1 MLGLGK
7 NRTTTIDPLRDAPL
21 EGSIEMILPY
31 RDAAPRLASDVYVH
45 ASAHVI
51 GDVEIGPASSVWI
64 QAVIRADVERVRI
77 GSRTNV
83 QDHATIHVT
92 HDRWPTILGD
102 GVTVGHRVVLHGC
115 TVGDYALIGIGAI
128 VLDGAEV
135 GAEALVGAGALVAP
149 GSKIPPRTLV
159 LGSPAKPV
167 RDLNADEIARLHR
180 SAELYVGY
188 AKSYRD
194 QGL

>member
-1 MLGLGK
+1 M
-7 NRTTTIDPLRDAPL
+7 RDVILR
-21 EGSIEMILPY
+21 Y
-31 RDAAPRLASDVYVH
+31 RDWEPKLAPDVYVH

-51 GDVEIGPASSVWI
+51 GDVEIGPASSVWF
-64 QAVIRADVERVRI
+64 QVVIRADVERVRI
-77 GSRTNV
+77 GRATNI
-83 QDHATIHVT
+83 QDHATIHVANE
-92 HDRWPTILGD
+92 RWATILGD

-115 TVGDYALIGIGAI
+115 TLRDYALIGIGAI

-135 GAEALVGAGALVAP
+135 GSEALVGAGALVAP
-149 GSKIPPRTLV
+149 GAKIPPRTLA
-159 LGSPAKPV
+159 LGSPAKPI
-167 RDLNADEIARLHR
+167 RDLRAEEIAHLHH

>member
-1 MLGLGK
+1 
-7 NRTTTIDPLRDAPL
+7 
-21 EGSIEMILPY
+21 MILRY
-31 RDAAPRLASDVYVH
+31 RDREPKLAPDVYVH

-51 GDVEIGPASSVWI
+51 GDVEIGPASSVWF
-64 QAVIRADVERVRI
+64 QVVIRADVERVRI
-77 GSRTNV
+77 GRATNI
-83 QDHATIHVT
+83 QDHATIHVANE
-92 HDRWPTILGD
+92 RWATILGD

-115 TVGDYALIGIGAI
+115 TLRDYALIGIGAI

-135 GAEALVGAGALVAP
+135 GSEALVGAGALVAH
-149 GSKIPPRTLV
+149 GDQGPPRTLA
-159 LGSPAKPV
+159 LGSPADAMQ
-167 RDLNADEIARLHR
+167 DLRVEEVGDLHH